1 MSDTLLLDASVWLAA
16 LDVDDAN
23 HAASKRL
30 AEASG
35 KAEVALAALDL
46 TLYEVANVAVTR
58 WRSPD
63 DAKRVVELVLA
74 ACPQTIEPASGE
86 LLDEA
91 GRIAAEHGLTIY
103 DAAYVACARR
113 RQWKL
118 VSGDVSDLVKPELAV
133 SPDAAAEA
141 LAPKEGESEDA
152 PQIKGHPRA
161 PGDQGDGE

>member
-23 HAASKRL
+23 HAASRRL
-30 AEASG
+30 VEAGG
-35 KAEVALAALDL
+35 KGDVTLAALDL

-63 DAKRVVELVLA
+63 DAKRVVQVVLA
-74 ACPQTIEPASGE
+74 GCPQTIEPAGGE
-86 LLDEA
+86 LLEEA
-91 GRIAAEHGLTIY
+91 GGIAAEHRLTIY

-118 VSGDVSDLVKPELAV
+118 VSGDVADLVKPGLAV
-133 SPDAAAEA
+133 NPEAAAEA
-141 LAPKEGESEDA
+141 LAPEQEELENP
-152 PQIKGHPRA
+152 PQ
-161 PGDQGDGE
+161 